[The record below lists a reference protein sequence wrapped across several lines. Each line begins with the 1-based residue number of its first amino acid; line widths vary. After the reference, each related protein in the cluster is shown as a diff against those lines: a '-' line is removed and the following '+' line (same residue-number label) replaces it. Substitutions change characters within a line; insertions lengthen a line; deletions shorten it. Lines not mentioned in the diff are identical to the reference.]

1 MSTFGI
7 GKEMEGLCSIWRH
20 AKKHLMLYGD
30 YVRLV
35 LAEKM
40 IVLFSGLMLTFVLIG
55 LGLMTLFY
63 IGECCVQLLAL
74 ITGSLAIAHAIV
86 AAGFVCIGL
95 IIYLMRKRLIV
106 VPLTKFISKLI
117 LEKTTT

>member
-1 MSTFGI
+1 MR
-7 GKEMEGLCSIWRH
+7 KMEGLCSIWRH

-30 YVRLV
+30 FIRLV
-35 LAEKM
+35 LAEMM

-55 LGLMTLFY
+55 LGLMTIFY

-74 ITGSLAIAHAIV
+74 ITGSLVIAHAIV

-106 VPLTKFISKLI
+106 VPLTKFICKLI
-117 LEKTTT
+117 LDNPKTTT